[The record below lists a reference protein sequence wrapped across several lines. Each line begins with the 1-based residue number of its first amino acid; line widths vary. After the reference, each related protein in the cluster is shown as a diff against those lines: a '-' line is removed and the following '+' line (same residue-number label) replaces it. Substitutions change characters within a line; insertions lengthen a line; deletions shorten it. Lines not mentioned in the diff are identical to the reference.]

1 MKPPSGKPLGLNFGY
16 RVGAGVLMPI
26 LNLITKRNWLDT
38 EKIPKSGAV
47 VFYSNHVSYMDAL
60 VLAHYLFKNGRAP
73 RFIGKE
79 AVFKIPVVGWVLY
92 KAEQIPVKR
101 QSDSAAVALSEAIA
115 ALKMGHAIGI
125 YPEGTLTRDQN
136 LWPMTGKTGAVRL
149 ALAAG
154 APLIPVAQ
162 WGDQEILGPYSKRLR
177 IFPRKLVSLKCGDPL
192 DLSKWQG
199 KEDDPVAMEEATN
212 FAMKHLAAMVG
223 ELRGEVPPAELFDV
237 RKSDLPRT
245 GNFRKNS
252 NNRSNEK
259 SNE

>member
-1 MKPPSGKPLGLNFGY
+1 MKPPIGKPLGLNFGF
-16 RVGAGVLMPI
+16 RIGAGILMPI
-26 LNLITKRNWLDT
+26 MKAITKRTWLGT
-38 EKIPKSGAV
+38 EKIPQSGGV
-47 VFYSNHVSYMDAL
+47 VLYSNHVSYLDAL
-60 VLAHYLFKNGRAP
+60 VFAHYLFENGRAP

-101 QSDSAAVALSEAIA
+101 ESNSAAVALAEAIA

-125 YPEGTLTRDQN
+125 YPEGTLTRDSN

-154 APLIPVAQ
+154 APLIPIAQ
-162 WGDQEILGPYSKRLR
+162 WGDHEILAPYSKLLKP
-177 IFPRKLVSLKCGDPL
+177 FPRKVVTLQCGQAI

-199 KEDDPVAMEEATN
+199 KEDDPIAMEEATQ
-212 FAMKHLAAMVG
+212 FAMKELARMVA
-223 ELRGEVPPAELFDV
+223 ELRNEAPPAELFDI

-245 GNFRKNS
+245 GNFKKNM
-252 NNRSNEK
+252 K
-259 SNE
+259 

>member
-16 RVGAGVLMPI
+16 RIGAGVLMPI
-26 LNLITKRNWLDT
+26 LNLITKRNWLGT

-125 YPEGTLTRDQN
+125 YPEGTLTRDPN
-136 LWPMTGKTGAVRL
+136 LWPMTGKTGAIRL

-154 APLIPVAQ
+154 APLIPIAQ
-162 WGDQEILGPYSKRLR
+162 WGDHEILAPYSKLFRP
-177 IFPRKLVSLKCGDPL
+177 FPRKEVTLQCGEAI

-199 KEDDPVAMEEATN
+199 KEDDPVAMEEATG
-212 FAMKHLAAMVG
+212 FAMKELARMVG
-223 ELRGEVPPAELFDV
+223 ELRKDEPPKELFDI

-245 GNFRKNS
+245 GNFK
-252 NNRSNEK
+252 K
-259 SNE
+259 KK

>member
-16 RVGAGVLMPI
+16 RIGAGVLLPI
-26 LNLITKRNWLDT
+26 LNLITKRNWLNT
-38 EKIPKSGAV
+38 EKIPKSGAA

-115 ALKMGHAIGI
+115 ALTMGHAIGI
-125 YPEGTLTRDQN
+125 YPEGTLTRDPN
-136 LWPMTGKTGAVRL
+136 LWPMTGKTGAIRL

-154 APLIPVAQ
+154 APLIPIAQ
-162 WGDQEILGPYSKRLR
+162 WGDHEILAPYSKLLKP
-177 IFPRKLVSLKCGDPL
+177 FPPKKVTLKCGDAI
-192 DLSKWQG
+192 DLSKWYG
-199 KEDDPVAMEEATN
+199 KEDDPIAMEEATN
-212 FAMKHLAAMVG
+212 FAMKVLAQMVG
-223 ELRGEVPPAELFDV
+223 ELRNEVPPAELFDI

-245 GNFRKNS
+245 GNFKKN
-252 NNRSNEK
+252 K
-259 SNE
+259 K

>member
-1 MKPPSGKPLGLNFGY
+1 MKPPSGRPLGVNAGY
-16 RVGAGVLMPI
+16 RFGASILMPI
-26 LNLITKRNWLDT
+26 LNVITKPNWLNT
-38 EKIPKSGAV
+38 QNIPKSGAA

-79 AVFKIPVVGWVLY
+79 AVFNIPVIGWVLY

-115 ALKMGHAIGI
+115 ALRMGHAIGI
-125 YPEGTLTRDQN
+125 YPEGTLTRDPN
-136 LWPMTGKTGAVRL
+136 LWPMTGKTGAIRL

-154 APLIPVAQ
+154 APLIPIAQ
-162 WGDQEILGPYSKRLR
+162 WGDHKILAPYSKFLKP
-177 IFPRKLVSLKCGDPL
+177 FPRKVVTLKCGQAI

-199 KEDDPVAMEEATN
+199 KEDDPVAMEEATH
-212 FAMKHLAAMVG
+212 FAMTELARMVG
-223 ELRGEVPPAELFDV
+223 DLRNEVAPAELFDI

-245 GNFRKNS
+245 GNFKKN
-252 NNRSNEK
+252 K
-259 SNE
+259 K

>member
-16 RVGAGVLMPI
+16 RIGAGVLMPI
-26 LNLITKRNWLDT
+26 LNLITKRNWLGT

-79 AVFKIPVVGWVLY
+79 AVFKFPVVGWVLY

-125 YPEGTLTRDQN
+125 YPEGTLTRDPN
-136 LWPMTGKTGAVRL
+136 LWPMTGKTGAIRL
-149 ALAAG
+149 
-154 APLIPVAQ
+154 
-162 WGDQEILGPYSKRLR
+162 EIGRAH
-177 IFPRKLVSLKCGDPL
+177 V
-192 DLSKWQG
+192 
-199 KEDDPVAMEEATN
+199 
-212 FAMKHLAAMVG
+212 
-223 ELRGEVPPAELFDV
+223 
-237 RKSDLPRT
+237 
-245 GNFRKNS
+245 
-252 NNRSNEK
+252 
-259 SNE
+259 

>member
-1 MKPPSGKPLGLNFGY
+1 MKPPTGKPLGLNLGF
-16 RVGAGVLMPI
+16 RIGAGILMPI
-26 LNLITKRNWLDT
+26 LKVITKRNWLNT
-38 EKIPKSGAV
+38 EKIPQTGGV
-47 VFYSNHVSYMDAL
+47 VFYSNHVSYIDAL
-60 VLAHYLFKNGRAP
+60 VFAHYLFENGRAP

-101 QSDSAAVALSEAIA
+101 ESNSAAEALAAAIA

-125 YPEGTLTRDQN
+125 YPEGTLTRDPN

-162 WGDQEILGPYSKRLR
+162 WGDHKILAPYSKLLKL
-177 IFPRKLVSLKCGDPL
+177 FPPKPVALNCGDPV
-192 DLSKWQG
+192 DLSKWHG

-212 FAMKHLAAMVG
+212 YAMKILSSMVA
-223 ELRGEVPPAELFDV
+223 ELRNEPVPGELFDL

-245 GNFRKNS
+245 GNFRKQ
-252 NNRSNEK
+252 K
-259 SNE
+259 KK

>member
-1 MKPPSGKPLGLNFGY
+1 MKPPSGKPLGVNGGY
-16 RVGAGVLMPI
+16 RFGASILMPI
-26 LNLITKRNWLDT
+26 LNLITKRNWLNT
-38 EKIPKSGAV
+38 EKIPKSGAA

-60 VLAHYLFKNGRAP
+60 VLAHYLYKNGRAP

-79 AVFKIPVVGWVLY
+79 AVFNIPVVGWVLY

-125 YPEGTLTRDQN
+125 YPEGTLTRDPN
-136 LWPMTGKTGAVRL
+136 LWPMTGKTGAIRL

-154 APLIPVAQ
+154 APLIPIAQ
-162 WGDQEILGPYSKRLR
+162 WGDHKILAPYSKLLKP
-177 IFPRKLVSLKCGDPL
+177 FPRKVVTLKCGEAI
-192 DLSKWQG
+192 DLTKWHG

-212 FAMKHLAAMVG
+212 FVMTELANMVG
-223 ELRGEVPPAELFDV
+223 NLRNEVPPAELFDI

-245 GNFRKNS
+245 GNFKKN
-252 NNRSNEK
+252 K
-259 SNE
+259 K

>member
-1 MKPPSGKPLGLNFGY
+1 MKPPTGKPLGLNFGF
-16 RVGAGVLMPI
+16 RIGAGILMPI
-26 LNLITKRNWLDT
+26 MKAITKRTWLGT
-38 EKIPKSGAV
+38 EKIPQSGGV
-47 VFYSNHVSYMDAL
+47 VLYSNHVSYMDAL

-125 YPEGTLTRDQN
+125 YPEGTLTRDPN
-136 LWPMTGKTGAVRL
+136 LWPMTGKTGAIRL

-154 APLIPVAQ
+154 APLIPIAQ
-162 WGDQEILGPYSKRLR
+162 WGDHEILAPYSKFLR
-177 IFPRKLVSLKCGDPL
+177 PFPRKEVTLQCGEAI

-199 KEDDPVAMEEATN
+199 KEDDPIAMEEATQ
-212 FAMKHLAAMVG
+212 FAMKELAVMVG
-223 ELRGEVPPAELFDV
+223 QLRGETPPKELFDI

-245 GNFRKNS
+245 GNFK
-252 NNRSNEK
+252 K
-259 SNE
+259 KK